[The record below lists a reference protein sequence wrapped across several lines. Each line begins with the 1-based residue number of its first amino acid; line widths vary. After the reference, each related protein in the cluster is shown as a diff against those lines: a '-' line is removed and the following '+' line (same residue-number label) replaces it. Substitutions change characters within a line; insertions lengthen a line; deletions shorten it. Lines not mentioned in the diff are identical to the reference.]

1 MKSNKIK
8 IGAVAAAVA
17 LSVTTAVSVGAAV
30 SAQES
35 TGMSN
40 TTLAESSTPTAD
52 VVEENGFQFDKSTGT
67 ITDYTGNETGT
78 LTIPSS
84 IDGVTVTSIKSYALG
99 SAKMKEVIIPNTIET
114 LGFGVFQMCSS
125 LEKVTFEPGSK
136 VTELKDSMFYQ
147 CTKLKEVV
155 FPENLKSIKVLAFY
169 KCTSLETVTLPNG
182 FTTLYNAAFLD
193 CTNLKTVIVPD
204 SLNHMVMNPFEG
216 CTSLETLSVPYRCWQ
231 FGIVAA
237 EWTETSVMPLTDATN
252 MQTLYIDQV
261 EGKYDWHEK
270 ELPKSAAY
278 GTMKIY
284 FRKPTIQVTDVT
296 VSADKQGYDVTASL
310 GINNTDGFT
319 FNGTINTPDG
329 KETPATGNTV
339 DVTFTTS
346 ETNYQV
352 IEMYKGY
359 EDMTWDLQIDGFKNT
374 YVNAANEK
382 AIAYLNSETNYYPT
396 LTELGYED
404 DANFLGWSE
413 TEGDTTTVYKPGDLI
428 DNTATV
434 RANNSSGKRLYA
446 VYSTEPTTPTDPTN
460 PENPTDPTNPENP
473 TNPEQPSNPMTPTD
487 TNTQTDN
494 VAMVTPQT
502 GDDSTT
508 VGIWASVMAVCAGGI
523 AFITG
528 RKIKS
533 KVK

>member
-1 MKSNKIK
+1 MKNKKVK
-8 IGAVAAAVA
+8 ISVVATAVA
-17 LSVTTAVSVGAAV
+17 LSMTTAVSVGAAV

-35 TGMSN
+35 TGIPN
-40 TTLAESSTPTAD
+40 TAMAASSTPTAD
-52 VVEENGFQFDKSTGT
+52 VVEENGFLFDKSTGT

-84 IDGVTVTSIKSYALG
+84 IDGVTVTSIKAYALG
-99 SAKMKEVIIPNTIET
+99 SAKMKEVVIPNTIET

-125 LEKVTFEPGSK
+125 LEKVTFESGSK

-169 KCTSLETVTLPNG
+169 KCTSLETVTLPEG

-216 CTSLETLSVPYRCWQ
+216 CTNLETLSVPYRCWQ

-237 EWTETSVMPLTDATN
+237 EWTETSVMPLTDAVN

-278 GTMKIY
+278 ETMKIY

-296 VSADKQGYDVTASL
+296 VSADKQGYDVTAAL
-310 GINNTDGFT
+310 GINHTDGFS

-339 DVTFTTS
+339 DVSFTTS

-434 RANNSSGKRLYA
+434 RANNSVGKRLYA
-446 VYSTEPTTPTDPTN
+446 VYNTEPTNPEQPTN

-473 TNPEQPSNPMTPTD
+473 TNPEQPSNSMTPTD
-487 TNTQTDN
+487 TNTQTGN

-502 GDDSTT
+502 GDGTT
-508 VGIWASVMAVCAGGI
+508 VGIWASVMAVCAGAV

-528 RKIKS
+528 KKIKS